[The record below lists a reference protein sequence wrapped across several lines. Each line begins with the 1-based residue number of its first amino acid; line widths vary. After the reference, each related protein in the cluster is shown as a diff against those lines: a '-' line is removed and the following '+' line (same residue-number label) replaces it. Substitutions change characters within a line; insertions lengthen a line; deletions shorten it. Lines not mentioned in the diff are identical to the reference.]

1 MNLTKGEYLHKL
13 LASVHDWLTKCGLGV
28 CRMRLGLGFKSV
40 PSVYPNNFLIFA
52 CPLAGLVLILAHCA
66 GVLPPA

>member
-1 MNLTKGEYLHKL
+1 MILTKGEYLHEL
-13 LASVHDWLTKCGLGV
+13 LANVRNRLTQRDLGV
-28 CRMRLGLGFKSV
+28 CRLRPGLGFKSV

-52 CPLAGLVLILAHCA
+52 SLAGLVLISAHSA

>member
-1 MNLTKGEYLHKL
+1 MTLAKVEYLHEL
-13 LASVHDWLTKCGLGV
+13 LASIGDRFTKGDLGV

-52 CPLAGLVLILAHCA
+52 SLAGLVLISAHSA